1 MLFLLPPSE
10 SKAQGGS
17 PLSIGMVALTFGAMQ
32 PARDRVFE
40 EAVKSGLDPNLQ
52 SAPTMP
58 AIDRYTGTL
67 YGAIHGRG
75 LKGTPTEHNQLT
87 QSERERAKESLFIQS
102 ALFGLIP
109 ASNLIP
115 YYKFTP
121 NAKLEGLDLKRH
133 WREAHAVVWKR
144 LEGQQIIDL
153 RSKQYAELAP
163 IPESFDA
170 LTVEVFDLESGKAM
184 NHFNKKAKGQ
194 FVRAF
199 LQGAETISS
208 MAKAAGLKF
217 EIDGSALKLF
227 TSQR

>member
-1 MLFLLPPSE
+1 VLFLLPPSE

-17 PLSIGMVALTFGAMQ
+17 PLSIDMVALTFGGMQ
-32 PARDRVFE
+32 PARDQVFAA
-40 EAVKSGLDPNLQ
+40 AVKQGLNPELQ

-87 QSERERAKESLFIQS
+87 QDERERAKESVFIQS

-115 YYKFTP
+115 FYKFSP
-121 NAKLEGLDLKRH
+121 SAKLDGLDLKKH
-133 WREAHAVVWKR
+133 WREAHAFIWKR

-163 IPESFDA
+163 IPECFGA
-170 LTVEVFDLESGKAM
+170 LTVEVFDIESGKAM

-199 LQGAETISS
+199 LQGAESIPE
-208 MAKAAGLKF
+208 MAKAANLKF
-217 EIDGSALKLF
+217 EIDGPTLKLF
-227 TSQR
+227 TNQR

>member
-17 PLSIGMVALTFGAMQ
+17 PLSIEMVALTFGGMQ
-32 PARDRVFE
+32 PARDQVFE
-40 EAVKSGLDPNLQ
+40 AAVKQGLDPELQ

-75 LKGTPTEHNQLT
+75 LKGTTTEHNQLT
-87 QSERERAKESLFIQS
+87 PAERERAKEGLFIQS

-115 YYKFTP
+115 FYKFSP
-121 NAKLEGLDLKRH
+121 NTKLENLDLKKC
-133 WREAHAVVWKR
+133 WREAHDVIWKR
-144 LEGQQIIDL
+144 LEGQQLIDL

-163 IPESFDA
+163 IPEGFDA
-170 LTVEVFDLESGKAM
+170 LTVEVFDIESGKAM

-194 FVRAF
+194 FVRAY
-199 LQGAETISS
+199 LQGAETIPE
-208 MAKAAGLKF
+208 MAKTAGLKF
-217 EIDGSALKLF
+217 EIDGSTLKLF
-227 TSQR
+227 TNQR

>member
-17 PLSIGMVALTFGAMQ
+17 PLGLDLVALTFGGMQ
-32 PARDRVFE
+32 PARDLVFE
-40 EAVKSGLDPNLQ
+40 ASGLDQ
-52 SAPTMP
+52 SLMTAPTMP

-75 LKGTPTEHNQLT
+75 LKGTPTEFNELNKT
-87 QSERERAKESLFIQS
+87 ERERAKESVFIQS

-109 ASNLIP
+109 ATNLIP
-115 YYKFTP
+115 FYKFSP
-121 NAKLEGLDLKRH
+121 NAKLPNLNLKKH
-133 WREAHAVVWKR
+133 WAEAHNVIWKR
-144 LEGQQIIDL
+144 LEGQQVIDL

-163 IPESFDA
+163 IPEHFDS
-170 LTVEVFDLESGKAM
+170 LMVEVYDIESGKAM

-199 LQGAETISS
+199 LLGADTLPE
-208 MAKAAGLKF
+208 MAKAAKLKM
-217 EIDGSALKLF
+217 ELDGSALKLF
-227 TSQR
+227 TNQR